1 MPILCQFHANA
12 NIRFVPAG
20 YIMVEKS
27 MNSSSLGF
35 RFPTML
41 MHGEETEILDLLD
54 EFVPM
59 NLGLWCTLVDLLLQ
73 PSQCVFFAMFHFNWV
88 RSRTKMWPV
97 ACKGRC
103 CNNAVLHIVH
113 WKDSCRLHACMH
125 ACSCMCTSSSF

>member
-1 MPILCQFHANA
+1 
-12 NIRFVPAG
+12 
-20 YIMVEKS
+20 

-73 PSQCVFFAMFHFNWV
+73 PSQCVFLCNVSFQLGSQQNQD
-88 RSRTKMWPV
+88 V
-97 ACKGRC
+97 A
-103 CNNAVLHIVH
+103 
-113 WKDSCRLHACMH
+113 
-125 ACSCMCTSSSF
+125 SCMQGKML